1 MNFQTTTTF
10 LQSPSSSHYILQHK
24 KKLTISLPI
33 VNSNELNHKDGKK
46 KIACSHHLLLN
57 PTTIEEGDDIAAVT
71 FSQQNHQKRR
81 KLPFFGSKAIEEG
94 DGSCRL
100 FPLHYNRTIEENDN
114 SLL

>member
-71 FSQQNHQKRR
+71 FSQQNHQKSCHFLVA
-81 KLPFFGSKAIEEG
+81 KPLKKVTEVVVFF
-94 DGSCRL
+94 L
-100 FPLHYNRTIEENDN
+100 FITTEP
-114 SLL
+114 